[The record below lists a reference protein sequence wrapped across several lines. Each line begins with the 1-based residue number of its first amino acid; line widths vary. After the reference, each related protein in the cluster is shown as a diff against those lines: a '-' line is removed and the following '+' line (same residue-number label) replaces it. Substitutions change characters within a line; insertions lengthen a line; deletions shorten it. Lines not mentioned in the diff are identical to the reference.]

1 MRTGGCMLF
10 LTIVVIIG
18 LAGIISNQYSS
29 LRRMERLQRSLD
41 ELNEKLQAQQTASYP
56 KLDK

>member
-1 MRTGGCMLF
+1 MLF